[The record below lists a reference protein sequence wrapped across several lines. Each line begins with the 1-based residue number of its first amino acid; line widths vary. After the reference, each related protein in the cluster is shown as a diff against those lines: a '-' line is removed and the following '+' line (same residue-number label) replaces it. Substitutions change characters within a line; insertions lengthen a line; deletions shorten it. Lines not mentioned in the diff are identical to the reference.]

1 MARAALRQTR
11 FGVMVR
17 YPSGTGLTWFGI
29 GISFLVFSGRGRG
42 SGTSRESRERSSRLC
57 DSLCGHV
64 NTLAREFT
72 WVSHIVAASQ
82 LLLLKSGTEAGS
94 VRKCIGTTRPHE
106 HNRWQKRDP
115 GKAGRFRQAAAG

>member
-29 GISFLVFSGRGRG
+29 GISFLVSSGRGRG
-42 SGTSRESRERSSRLC
+42 SGTSRVNRGRSSRLC
-57 DSLCGHV
+57 DSLRGPV
-64 NTLAREFT
+64 NTLAHEFT
-72 WVSHIVAASQ
+72 PFSHIVAANQ
-82 LLLLKSGTEAGS
+82 LLPLKSGTEAGS
-94 VRKCIGTTRPHE
+94 VRKCVGRTRPHE

-115 GKAGRFRQAAAG
+115 GKAG